1 MKPMPKQRAP
11 TPYFTAPGFTLI
23 EAGIA
28 LAVIGLV
35 VGGIWVAGNKAQT
48 SVQVTT
54 LAEQVHQIV
63 DNLRGLYVSQRG
75 IFTDNTQA
83 TVNGAACGA
92 ANFNSRLS
100 CLGAYPADMAAGGPG
115 GAAFHS
121 FDQARAGGSVVIL
134 PRDINF
140 GTPGVAPGGDSF
152 GVQVWN
158 VPLDVCI
165 TLTSQHSAPDQKYNL
180 RAVLFLDN
188 ASTVLTNYVTASRPP
203 DWTLGGTRANTLP
216 ITPTQAAAACNG
228 AMAIEW
234 IFSLR

>member
-1 MKPMPKQRAP
+1 MMPMRKLRARAP
-11 TPYFTAPGFTLI
+11 GSFLAGFTLV

-35 VGGIWVAGNKAQT
+35 VGGIWVAASRTQT

-54 LAEQVHQIV
+54 LAEQVHQIA
-63 DNLRGLYVSQRG
+63 DNVRGLYVSQRG
-75 IFTDNTQA
+75 IYTDNTQA

-100 CLGAYPADMAAGGPG
+100 CLGAYPVDMAAGGAG
-115 GAAFHS
+115 GDAYHA
-121 FDQARAGGSVVIL
+121 FDQARAGGSVVIQ

-140 GTPGVAPGGDSF
+140 ATPGVAPGGDSF

-158 VPLDVCI
+158 TPLDVCI
-165 TLTSQHSAPDQKYNL
+165 ALASLHSTPDQKYNL

-188 ASTVLTNYVTASRPP
+188 AATVLTSYVTPSRPP
-203 DWTLGGTRANTLP
+203 DWTLGGTRVNILP
-216 ITPTQAAAACNG
+216 VSPTQAVAACNG
-228 AMAIEW
+228 AAAIEW